1 MLGVSKLQWDE
12 TRLLSTA
19 PASALAA
26 PGSARRGAAHPQPAA
41 YLIVGRNN
49 RYVSLGL
56 PDVFLLCPE
65 PVLANDCFSEEET
78 GATKSRFF
86 HTKITVFRGADGA
99 IPRRVSNAG
108 DAPAKNASRSLNFS
122 SYVCPKPVLVK

>member
-1 MLGVSKLQWDE
+1 VSA
-12 TRLLSTA
+12 A

-26 PGSARRGAAHPQPAA
+26 PGSARIAGAHPQPAA
-41 YLIVGRNN
+41 YLIAGQNN
-49 RYVSLGL
+49 RYVSLRL

-65 PVLANDCFSEEET
+65 PVLANDRFSEEET

-86 HTKITVFRGADGA
+86 HTKIAVFRGADGA
-99 IPRRVSNAG
+99 IACRVSNAS
-108 DAPAKNASRSLNFS
+108 DSPAKNASRSLNLS

>member
-1 MLGVSKLQWDE
+1 LVKSSFLYINGSKRPFSPDC
-12 TRLLSTA
+12 R
-19 PASALAA
+19 
-26 PGSARRGAAHPQPAA
+26 AR
-41 YLIVGRNN
+41 N

-78 GATKSRFF
+78 GATKSRFSR
-86 HTKITVFRGADGA
+86 TKIAVFRGADGA
-99 IPRRVSNAG
+99 IPRRVSNAS
-108 DAPAKNASRSLNFS
+108 DAPAKNASRSLNLS